1 MENDDKNIN
10 ENNEILDDE
19 EEEKLQV
26 GEISSSQEY
35 NHGKIDSVMLSGK
48 LKRSF

>member
-1 MENDDKNIN
+1 MENDEKNLN
-10 ENNEILDDE
+10 ENNEALDD